1 MENKISDERM
11 AKIVELLRETD
22 RKYVL
27 ITTSPEGNEA
37 FIDGKGTELL
47 SMFTYGLRYIA
58 QSVIEQSKEL
68 PKIVILNEA
77 ADLRQAVY
85 VITVGIESEAW

>member
-11 AKIVELLRETD
+11 AKIVELLQETD

-47 SMFTYGLRYIA
+47 SMFTYGLHYIA
-58 QSVIEQSKEL
+58 QSVIEQSKNPPE
-68 PKIVILNEA
+68 IEILEGTAN
-77 ADLRQAVY
+77 LKQAVH
-85 VITVGIESEAW
+85 VITTGIFEAW